1 MNKAHVTQYETTYS
15 HHYVYSAL
23 KSMRTS

>member
-1 MNKAHVTQYETTYS
+1 MNEAHVTQYETTYS
-15 HHYVYSAL
+15 HYYVYSAL